1 MEECQRQTCEEGK
14 LSPPTGGWKKKESDY
29 WNWTIGGA
37 GTHVGDDADNGAHED
52 GEQVPSL
59 SGDTSRGRDQPDQ
72 EAREDGVPEGLQLR
86 ALPFGSRSSLH
97 RRDSGRCARADDALG
112 ERALRHGGRLLTL
125 TKRKGRGTFT
135 LEELRRARSR
145 RVGAQ
150 ARGGN
155 GARPGGRCFRISGRD
170 ARCDGRRSHMSHHDG
185 HLGGREREYSVGQ
198 ACREEV
204 DA

>member
-1 MEECQRQTCEEGK
+1 M
-14 LSPPTGGWKKKESDY
+14 
-29 WNWTIGGA
+29 GA
-37 GTHVGDDADNGAHED
+37 GKKRNPIIGIGRSGGRGRTLVMMPTM
-52 GEQVPSL
+52 VPTKTASRCQGL

-170 ARCDGRRSHMSHHDG
+170 ARCDGRRSHMSHHGG